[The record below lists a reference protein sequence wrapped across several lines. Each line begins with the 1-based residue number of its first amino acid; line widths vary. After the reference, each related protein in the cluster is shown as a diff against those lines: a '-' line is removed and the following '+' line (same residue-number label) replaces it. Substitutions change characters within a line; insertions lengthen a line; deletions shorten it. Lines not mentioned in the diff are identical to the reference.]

1 MGSVELTNLSKDS
14 VDVKFEIKDKMHSV
28 NIVPA
33 IFTTY
38 EPVDKIVLAT
48 RIQLQIKDVYAFTI
62 HKSQGLPFKKNV
74 IFNCQSC
81 FQPGQLV
88 VAVGRTASLTGSKIV

>member
-28 NIVPA
+28 NVVPA

-38 EPVDKIVLAT
+38 EPVDKILLAT
-48 RIQLQIKDVYAFTI
+48 
-62 HKSQGLPFKKNV
+62 
-74 IFNCQSC
+74 
-81 FQPGQLV
+81 
-88 VAVGRTASLTGSKIV
+88 